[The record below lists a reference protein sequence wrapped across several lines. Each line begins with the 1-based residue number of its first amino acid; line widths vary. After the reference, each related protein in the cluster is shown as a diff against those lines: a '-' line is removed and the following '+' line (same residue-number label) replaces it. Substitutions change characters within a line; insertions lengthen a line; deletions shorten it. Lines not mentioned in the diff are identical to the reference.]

1 MNKFFPFFI
10 TILLLFSCNSKM
22 EEGLILVQSNNKLG
36 FNFPYLLFLPDTLPS
51 HKDLILIVEPNNSGF
66 ADDDLKKHL
75 EKAQRTASKDF
86 YIGNFIARRLQYP
99 LLVPVFPRSKSD
111 WKTYTHALDRDVI
124 LQKNNP
130 LERIDIQ
137 LIKMIDHARDTL
149 LTLGYRTKQRVLLT
163 GFSASGTFANRF
175 SLIHPDRIFAV
186 AAGGLNGLLMLPINE
201 INSQDLNYPL
211 GIKDFKDL
219 FKEDFDSIAFKNIP
233 QFLFMGKLDEN
244 DAIMYDDG
252 YDQSERGI
260 VLNNIGESIHPT
272 RWNTCNDIYSMK
284 DINAIVVTYD
294 SIGHEHPLFIKEE
307 IVSFFE
313 SVLKN
318 EINKK

>member
-1 MNKFFPFFI
+1 
-10 TILLLFSCNSKM
+10 M

-252 YDQSERGI
+252 YDQSEREI
-260 VLNNIGESIHPT
+260 VLKNIGEKMQPS
-272 RWNTCNDIYSMK
+272 RWNTCKNIYSMN
-284 DINAIVVTYD
+284 DINSNIITYD
-294 SIGHEHPLFIKEE
+294 TIGHEHPLFIKED
-307 IVSFFE
+307 ILSFFK
-313 SVLKN
+313 SIIKTN
-318 EINKK
+318 ETRR